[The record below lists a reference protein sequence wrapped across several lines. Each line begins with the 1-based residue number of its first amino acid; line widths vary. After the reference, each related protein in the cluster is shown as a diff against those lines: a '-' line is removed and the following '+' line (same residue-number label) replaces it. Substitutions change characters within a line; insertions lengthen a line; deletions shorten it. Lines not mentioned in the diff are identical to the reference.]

1 MPQRTGVLARAAIEH
16 SFSWRPIQGSACGPH
31 LLSSNR
37 VAHGNALPLRPG
49 GVGPDPPRGPRRAGC
64 GPRAGV
70 GYIKRMVTHL
80 MNVLSAVFMPLDRLD
95 SFDEDLEDRA
105 DLRD

>member
-1 MPQRTGVLARAAIEH
+1 
-16 SFSWRPIQGSACGPH
+16 
-31 LLSSNR
+31 
-37 VAHGNALPLRPG
+37 
-49 GVGPDPPRGPRRAGC
+49 
-64 GPRAGV
+64 V